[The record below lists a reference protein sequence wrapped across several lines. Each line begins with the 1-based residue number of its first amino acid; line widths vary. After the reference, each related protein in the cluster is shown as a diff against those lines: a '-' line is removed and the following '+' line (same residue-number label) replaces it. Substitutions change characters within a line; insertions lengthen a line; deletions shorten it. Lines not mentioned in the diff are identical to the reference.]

1 MTAIN
6 AVSHK
11 GRSFFRVTVVYCCPF
26 LELGP
31 DMLPIPDPPL
41 SNPPEIYEMSGDGG
55 RAGRSSTDRS
65 KFEEKKEE
73 E

>member
-1 MTAIN
+1 
-6 AVSHK
+6 
-11 GRSFFRVTVVYCCPF
+11 
-26 LELGP
+26 
-31 DMLPIPDPPL
+31 MLPIPDPPL